1 MSSPRNK
8 KTDPDVSGP
17 EWFEDEH
24 FWESTY
30 PFIFAAEK
38 FAGGEAEVTEFAK
51 LTGSPFRRVLDLC
64 CG

>member
-1 MSSPRNK
+1 
-8 KTDPDVSGP
+8 
-17 EWFEDEH
+17 FEDEH

-64 CG
+64 CGSRQTFDSSRQTWCQSYRR